1 MIDCIVLLQ
10 GEPGD
15 EGQGGLDGLPGAP
28 GIPGRVGEKVTFFF
42 LFLSLNLYII
52 KI

>member
-1 MIDCIVLLQ
+1 MIDCILLLQ

-42 LFLSLNLYII
+42 LISI
-52 KI
+52 

>member
-1 MIDCIVLLQ
+1 MIDCILLLQ

-28 GIPGRVGEKVTFFF
+28 GIPGRIGEKVTFFF
-42 LFLSLNLYII
+42 LISI
-52 KI
+52 